1 MINLKVN
8 ESDIKLEHKGDYK
21 TLLSEITYAVNTLIN
36 EISEDKFDKYI
47 LLSMMTDCLTDIKNG
62 EVGDEY

>member
-1 MINLKVN
+1 MINLQVN

-36 EISEDKFDKYI
+36 EISEDKYDKYI
-47 LLSMMTDCLTDIKNG
+47 LLDMIAGCLTAIKNG
-62 EVGDEY
+62 EMGDEY